1 MIDVKDCPRD
11 QDVDT
16 WFDEEFER
24 QKTRGDKT
32 APVLKDITACA
43 AALDAA
49 DVPQEDRLV
58 KVFDTREELDAMM
71 DDMMGDME

>member
-11 QDVDT
+11 QEVDT

-32 APVLKDITACA
+32 APVVLKDIDEA
-43 AALDAA
+43 A
-49 DVPQEDRLV
+49 
-58 KVFDTREELDAMM
+58 AMM
-71 DDMMGDME
+71 DNMMGDME

>member
-11 QDVDT
+11 QEVDT

-32 APVLKDITACA
+32 APVGDAHLQEELVLKDITDMADSLDKA
-43 AALDAA
+43 A
-49 DVPQEDRLV
+49 VPPHEV
-58 KVFDTREELDAMM
+58 DAMM
-71 DDMMGDME
+71 AEMMGDME

>member
-11 QDVDT
+11 QEVDT

-32 APVLKDITACA
+32 APVLKDITDMADSLDKA
-43 AALDAA
+43 A
-49 DVPQEDRLV
+49 VPPHEV
-58 KVFDTREELDAMM
+58 DAMM
-71 DDMMGDME
+71 AEMMGDME